1 MFLIIMTKTNQDQ
14 TLISLLRNNARLP
27 ISELSRLLGV
37 SRTAAQARLQRLE
50 RTGIIKGYTVK
61 LSDDF
66 LKGCIKAMVMIKAPP
81 GKRVSIERALSK
93 IPQLITLYSISGSF
107 DITAVVIAP
116 SVSELDEVIDQIGV
130 LEGVEETQ
138 SSVILSTKFER

>member
-1 MFLIIMTKTNQDQ
+1 MTKTIQDQ
-14 TLISLLRNNARLP
+14 RLISLLRDNARLP
-27 ISELSRLLGV
+27 ISELARTLGV

-50 RTGIIKGYTVK
+50 RDGIIKGYTVK
-61 LSDDF
+61 LSDDY

-93 IPQLITLYSISGSF
+93 ISQLITLYSISGSF
-107 DITAVVIAP
+107 DITAVVVAP
-116 SVSELDEVIDQIGV
+116 SVSELDQVIDQIGI
-130 LEGVEETQ
+130 LDGVEETQ

>member
-1 MFLIIMTKTNQDQ
+1 MTNTSQDQ
-14 TLISLLRNNARLP
+14 LLITLLRDNARLP
-27 ISELSRLLGV
+27 ISELARKLGV
-37 SRTAAQARLQRLE
+37 SRTAAQARLMRLE
-50 RTGIIKGYTVK
+50 RDDIIKGYTVK
-61 LSDDF
+61 LSDNY

-81 GKRVSIERALSK
+81 GKRVSIERSLSK

-116 SVSELDEVIDQIGV
+116 SVSELDQVIDQIGT